1 MTNASTLN
9 PRTIFK
15 GHGTE
20 NDFLIIFDEKGDLD
34 LSAEKV
40 ALLCDRRKALGA
52 DGILRVIRAGHL
64 GETLPAGVSDDMW
77 FMDYRN
83 ADGSLAEMCGNGVR
97 VFAHFIFLHGL
108 VDSSEFPVATRG
120 GVKHVRVHEA
130 DAYAARVSVDMGA
143 PNILGESAGAVD
155 DHELSG
161 LGVDMGNPHLACV
174 VPELKPEDLYSW
186 RFQAAS
192 FDTVMF
198 PEGVNLEVLTPL
210 EDGRVYMRVLERGVG
225 ETRSCG
231 TGTVAAATAALAAA
245 NKKHGT
251 VEVRVPGGA
260 VEVEINETTS
270 ILSGPSRIVARIEVA
285 EGLL

>member
-1 MTNASTLN
+1 MTNASPLN

-20 NDFLIIFDEKGDLD
+20 NDFLIIFDEKGELD
-34 LSAEKV
+34 LSPEKI

-52 DGILRVIRAGHL
+52 DGILRVIRAGSL
-64 GETLPAGVSDDMW
+64 GETLPAGVSEDMW

-120 GVKHVRVHEA
+120 GVKNVRVHEA

-143 PNILGESAGAVD
+143 PQILGDSTGSVD
-155 DHELSG
+155 DHDLHG

-174 VPELKPEDLYSW
+174 VPELSPEDLYHW
-186 RFQAAS
+186 RFQSAT
-192 FDTVMF
+192 FDTTMF
-198 PEGVNLEVLTPL
+198 PHGVNLEVLTPL
-210 EDGRVYMRVLERGVG
+210 HDGLVYMRVLERGVG

>member
-1 MTNASTLN
+1 MTNASLLN

-20 NDFLIIFDEKGDLD
+20 NDFLIIFDEKGELD
-34 LSAEKV
+34 LSPEKI

-52 DGILRVIRAGHL
+52 DGILRVIRAGSL
-64 GETLPAGVSDDMW
+64 GETLPAGVSEDMW

-120 GVKHVRVHEA
+120 GVKNVRVHEA
-130 DAYAARVSVDMGA
+130 DAYAARVSVDMGT
-143 PNILGESAGAVD
+143 PQILGESTGSVD
-155 DHELSG
+155 DHDLHG

-174 VPELKPEDLYSW
+174 VPELSPEDLYHW
-186 RFQAAS
+186 RFQSAT
-192 FDTVMF
+192 FDTAMF
-198 PEGVNLEVLTPL
+198 PHGVNLEVLTPL
-210 EDGRVYMRVLERGVG
+210 HDGRVYMRVLERGVG

>member
-1 MTNASTLN
+1 MTNASSLN

-20 NDFLIIFDEKGDLD
+20 NDFLIIFDEKGELT
-34 LSAEKV
+34 LTAEKV

-52 DGILRVIRAGHL
+52 DGVLRVIRAGHL
-64 GETLPAGVSDDMW
+64 GEALPAGVSEDMW

-83 ADGSLAEMCGNGVR
+83 ADGSIAEMCGNGVR

-120 GVKHVRVHEA
+120 GVKQVRVHEA
-130 DAYAARVSVDMGA
+130 DAYAARISVDMGA
-143 PNILGESAGAVD
+143 PNILGESSGGVD
-155 DHELSG
+155 DHELQG

-174 VPELKPEDLYSW
+174 VPGLSPEDLYGW
-186 RFQAAS
+186 RFQSAS
-192 FDTVMF
+192 FDTSMF

-231 TGTVAAATAALAAA
+231 TGTVAAATAALASV
-245 NKKHGT
+245 NKKYGS
-251 VEVRVPGGA
+251 VEVRVPGGV
-260 VEVEINETTS
+260 VEVEITEATS